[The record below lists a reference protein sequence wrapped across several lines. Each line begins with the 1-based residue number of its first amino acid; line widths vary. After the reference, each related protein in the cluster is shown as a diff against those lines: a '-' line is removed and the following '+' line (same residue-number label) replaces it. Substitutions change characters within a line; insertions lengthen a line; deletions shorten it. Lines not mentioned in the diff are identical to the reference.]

1 MAPAFSIASE
11 SSMDRA
17 IVTPSLITLR
27 FPDSERIT
35 FRPAWLGMKQ
45 ISKKKQQTLDQ
56 NQPMTI

>member
-35 FRPAWLGMKQ
+35 LRPAWLSEMDKH
-45 ISKKKQQTLDQ
+45 
-56 NQPMTI
+56 